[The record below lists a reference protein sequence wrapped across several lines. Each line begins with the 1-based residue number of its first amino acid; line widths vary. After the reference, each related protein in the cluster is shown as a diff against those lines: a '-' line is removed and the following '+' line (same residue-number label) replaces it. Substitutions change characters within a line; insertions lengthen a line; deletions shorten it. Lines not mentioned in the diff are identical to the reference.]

1 MAIYSCKG
9 CVPPKR
15 YPGCHGSC
23 PEYAEEKAQYE
34 KDTAAQKQKVAIQAG
49 INSQKYCGVA
59 RAMRKKGRRLF

>member
-1 MAIYSCKG
+1 MMAIKCCLPCK
-9 CVPPKR
+9 PPKR

-23 PEYAEEKAQYE
+23 PEYAKDREQYE

-59 RAMRKKGRRLF
+59 RAMRKKGWK